1 MNKEYERVS
10 DKELNGQHKCAA
22 CEITQ
27 QCICNIDFQKAEG
40 MGDCSKGYHYKKV
53 EK

>member
-10 DKELNGQHKCAA
+10 DKELNGQHKCSV

-27 QCICNIDFQKAEG
+27 KCICNLDYQEDNNMGNCSEG
-40 MGDCSKGYHYKKV
+40 YYYK
-53 EK
+53 EKK